1 MLLRPLALIGVLC
14 LTPPTFAQA
23 PSTNTVQ
30 NVSHTAVVH
39 APPEPTEAPEGI
51 QIEGSLTGLV
61 QQAHRSALDA
71 PATSRNRANYR
82 GDVTVAL
89 PGGRFGANQGKVFL
103 HARLGQGEGLV
114 LRPTYT
120 GTVNSTTFSGNNPD
134 DIQIALAQ
142 AWYQLDM
149 PLGNAGVHKAVV
161 TLGKIDPFG
170 FFDQNAVADDE
181 TRGFV
186 NNVFVHNPLLDSGG
200 DLGVDRFGFSPGA
213 IAAYENDS
221 DPAMPWGISVGVFG
235 SGNSTH
241 FDARHGKPFVMAQA
255 WASTQIQ
262 AQPGTYRA
270 YVWRNPRGT
279 DFDGSEAGHSGIGLS
294 IDQRVS
300 DTLTLFAR
308 YGLQTAGRVL
318 FDDALTL
325 GGELSGSSWGR
336 ENDGLGFAGGLLRT
350 SSYFA
355 AASAADT
362 ATYDHAARGSEQI
375 AEVYYRLQLNDH
387 VEIIP
392 SIQHIARPATNPVTS
407 GMTVLGLRV
416 RVGF

>member
-1 MLLRPLALIGVLC
+1 M
-14 LTPPTFAQA
+14 
-23 PSTNTVQ
+23 
-30 NVSHTAVVH
+30 
-39 APPEPTEAPEGI
+39 
-51 QIEGSLTGLV
+51 
-61 QQAHRSALDA
+61 
-71 PATSRNRANYR
+71 RAR
-82 GDVTVAL
+82 
-89 PGGRFGANQGKVFL
+89 VFL
-103 HARLGQGEGLV
+103 HARLGQGEGLA

-120 GTVNSTTFSGNNPD
+120 CTTNSTTFTGNNPD

-149 PLGNAGVHKAVV
+149 PLGNAGAPKAVV

-181 TRGFV
+181 TRGFA

-200 DLGVDRFGFSPGA
+200 DLGADRFGFSPGA
-213 IAAYENDS
+213 IAAYENES

-235 SGNSTH
+235 SGNNTN
-241 FDARHGKPFVMAQA
+241 FNARSGKPFVLAQA

-279 DFDGSEAGHSGIGLS
+279 DVDGTEAGHSGIGLS

-308 YGLQTAGRVL
+308 YGHQTAGRVL

-336 ENDGLGFAGGLLRT
+336 ENDGLGFAWGTLRT
-350 SSYFA
+350 SSYLA
-355 AASAADT
+355 AASATDT
-362 ATYDHAARGSEQI
+362 ATYDHAARGPEQI

-387 VEIIP
+387 VEITP
-392 SIQHIARPATNPVTS
+392 SIQHIARPAAHPDAPN
-407 GMTVLGLRV
+407 MTMLGLRV